1 MKIHLPTAILAFLP
15 FTRAWGT
22 LGHTTV
28 AYIASNF
35 VSPPTALLF
44 QSILYNDTE
53 HYLAN
58 IATWADSFRYTAAGR
73 FSAPLHFIDAEDEPP
88 LWCGVKM
95 DRDCA
100 TEGCIIGAVANY
112 VCRKLFCIRDASKG
126 TNGEIRRDSCLIPV
140 HP

>member
-1 MKIHLPTAILAFLP
+1 MKIHVPTTLLALLPLTS
-15 FTRAWGT
+15 AWGT

-95 DRDCA
+95 ERDCA
-100 TEGCIIGAVANY
+100 KEGCIVGAVANY
-112 VCRKLFCIRDASKG
+112 VGFVLKLV
-126 TNGEIRRDSCLIPV
+126 LIGV
-140 HP
+140 DRWNVGRGLIVELDEAIA